1 VDSSVYCLPADLL
14 GEGAERVAAQIKDR
28 AGGPGLPGADGLP
41 GLTVAAC
48 YHASRDILPHNPVYR
63 IASMAPGAFYAVDP
77 SAYPGAL
84 HPAVSPSAAGRD
96 ILAEACQAASRLG
109 LPVSAWAVL
118 LHRDDLDDRPPE
130 VQQNCFGDR
139 FPGRLC
145 PAQPAV
151 RDYVL
156 AMIRELCRYPITA
169 LRAEALHYQG
179 AIHGHHHER
188 CLEDYGELARFLLGL
203 CFCPS
208 CSEQGA
214 HHDADVPAL
223 AARCRTYLTA
233 AFEGSVP
240 PRPADAPSLT
250 EACGPDIHAYLTA
263 RTTTVT
269 ALARAATDEA
279 RQAGVRLTLLDETI
293 PAQTYA
299 TGHGFDPAHVAIRA
313 EQGVDPPSLA
323 QAGVHLE
330 EPIYL
335 TDPADAAAAIA
346 WYRRQIGPTAP
357 LSLVLRPG
365 PPDTLPPATSS
376 PATSSPATS
385 SPGTPVPRAAPADTR
400 PASADT
406 RLAATRPEDT
416 LREKAAAA
424 RAHNC
429 TELNF
434 YAYGLYRLQA
444 LEKIRHALS
453 PGGST

>member
-1 VDSSVYCLPADLL
+1 MDSSVYCLPADPL
-14 GEGAERVAAQIKDR
+14 GEGAERVATQIRDR
-28 AGGPGLPGADGLP
+28 AGGPGLPGQVGQP
-41 GLTVAAC
+41 GLTVATC

-63 IASMAPGAFYAVDP
+63 VASLAPGAFYRVDP

-84 HPAVSPSAAGRD
+84 HPVVSPSAAGRD
-96 ILAEACQAASRLG
+96 ILAEACQAAGRLG
-109 LPVSAWAVL
+109 MKVSAWAVL
-118 LHRDDLDDRPPE
+118 LHRDDLDDSPPD

-156 AMIRELCRYPITA
+156 AMIRELCRYPIAA

-179 AIHGHHHER
+179 AAHGHHHER

-203 CFCPS
+203 CCCPS
-208 CSEQGA
+208 CTEQGTR
-214 HHDADVPAL
+214 HGADVPAL
-223 AARCRTYLTA
+223 AARCRAYLTA
-233 AFEGSVP
+233 AFDASVP
-240 PRPADAPSLT
+240 PSPANDPSLT
-250 EACGPDIHAYLTA
+250 EACGPDIHAYLAA
-263 RTTTVT
+263 RTTVVT
-269 ALARAATDEA
+269 DLARAATAEA
-279 RQAGVRLTLLDETI
+279 RQAGVRLTLLDDTI

-299 TGHGFDPAHVAIRA
+299 AGHGFDPHHVAVRA
-313 EQGVDPPSLA
+313 ELGVDPQALA

-335 TDPADAAAAIA
+335 ADPADASAAIA

-357 LSLVLRPG
+357 LSIVLRPG
-365 PPDTLPPATSS
+365 PPDAR
-376 PATSSPATS
+376 
-385 SPGTPVPRAAPADTR
+385 SPG
-400 PASADT
+400 
-406 RLAATRPEDT
+406 T
-416 LREKAAAA
+416 LREKAAAG

-444 LEKIRHALS
+444 LDKIRQALS
-453 PGGST
+453 PP